1 MPATQM
7 TSRERVLA
15 ALGRRPVDYVPC
27 SPWFNPLSDHQRVG
41 RRWQFPWG
49 PSERERCEY
58 CVNVLGVDPIV
69 PCGLPATAPAPGVAS
84 RVWYEDGQI
93 HKVYTTPAGELSS
106 SIRYDDRWPHGLNI
120 PFFSDFNP
128 GHASKFWIESEQD
141 LEAFNYIHR
150 PLDGTASLDETR
162 FAIAEVK
169 RRIGDPLNLATYTSG
184 GYGLTGALQVFGPTN
199 LCLLAAENPDLIHRY
214 LEIDHAVNLRMI
226 ELALDFEIDIIG
238 RNGFYETSDFY
249 SPRMLEKFLFDKLQA
264 ESRLVHQGGAVET
277 YTVNTGVMPM
287 LDYLRRLEVDC
298 LLSIDIAFNDMDLQ
312 LLYEKMEG
320 TKSFWTGPSSS
331 YQLQEKDPEVTRQA
345 VRDCFRVFGHTGFI
359 LSPAPSA
366 HSIMPWENV
375 LAMIDEWKKLR

>member
-1 MPATQM
+1 MPSPEM
-7 TSRERVLA
+7 TSRERILA
-15 ALGRRPVDYVPC
+15 ALHRQPVDYVPC
-27 SPWFNPLSDHQRVG
+27 SPWFNPLTEHQRVG

-58 CVNVLGVDPIV
+58 CVNILGVDPIV
-69 PCGLPATAPAPGVAS
+69 PCGLPATAPAPGVSS
-84 RVWYEDGQI
+84 RVWYEKGLI
-93 HKVYTTPAGELSS
+93 HKVYTTPAGQFSS
-106 SIRYDDRWPHGLNI
+106 TIRYDDRWPHGLDI

-128 GHASKFWIESEQD
+128 GHAAKFWIESEQD
-141 LEAFNYIHR
+141 LECFGYIHR
-150 PLDGTASLDETR
+150 PSDRGASLDQTR
-162 FAIAEVK
+162 FAVAEIK
-169 RRIGDPLNLATYTSG
+169 RRIADPLNLATWTSG

-199 LCLLAAENPDLIHRY
+199 LCLLAAEKPDLIHRY

-249 SPRMLEKFLFDKLQA
+249 SPRMLEDFLFGKLQA
-264 ESRLVHQGGAVET
+264 EAALIHQGGAVET

-287 LDYLRRLEVDC
+287 LDYLRRLDVDC
-298 LLSIDIAFNDMDLQ
+298 LLSIDIAFNDLDLEALHTAMQ
-312 LLYEKMEG
+312 G
-320 TKSFWTGPSSS
+320 TKAFWTGPSSS
-331 YQLQEKDPEVTRQA
+331 YQLQEKDPEITRQA
-345 VRDCFRVFGHTGFI
+345 VRDCIRVFGHTGFI

>member
-1 MPATQM
+1 MPQM

-15 ALGRRPVDYVPC
+15 ALGRQPVDYAPC
-27 SPWFNPLSDHQRVG
+27 SPWFNSLSDHQRVG

-69 PCGLPATAPAPGVAS
+69 PCGLPATTPAPGVAS

-106 SIRYDDRWPHGLNI
+106 SVRYDDRWPHGLNI

-128 GHASKFWIESEQD
+128 GHAAKFWIDSEQD
-141 LEAFNYIHR
+141 LEAFSYIHR
-150 PLDGTASLDETR
+150 PLDGAASLDATR
-162 FAIAEVK
+162 FAFAEAK
-169 RRIGDPLNLATYTSG
+169 RRIADPLHLATWTSG

-199 LCLLAAENPDLIHRY
+199 LCLLAAEKPALIHRY
-214 LEIDHAVNLRMI
+214 LDLDHAVNLRMI

-249 SPRMLEKFLFDKLQA
+249 SPRMLEEFLFDKLQA
-264 ESRLVHQGGAVET
+264 ESRFIHQGGAVET

-298 LLSIDIAFNDMDLQ
+298 LLSTDIAFNDMDLQ

-320 TKSFWTGPSSS
+320 TKAFWTGPSSS

-345 VRDCFRVFGHTGFI
+345 VRDCFRVFGRTGFI

>member
-1 MPATQM
+1 
-7 TSRERVLA
+7 
-15 ALGRRPVDYVPC
+15 
-27 SPWFNPLSDHQRVG
+27 
-41 RRWQFPWG
+41 
-49 PSERERCEY
+49 
-58 CVNVLGVDPIV
+58 V

-287 LDYLRRLEVDC
+287 LNYLRRLEVDC

-331 YQLQEKDPEVTRQA
+331 YQLQEKDPDVTRQA